1 MREEKMNL
9 QKGRMTMTSFLITL
23 ILVYGGFVGY
33 KFLSGYFAKKEL
45 SKEVHDTLGRVRG
58 GGFTS
63 ERAEEIVTGILKKRG
78 ITPLEVIVKLGE
90 GKLVYHYKFEQ
101 TTDYLLFQKKEV
113 VDVTEEMEAYG
124 EI

>member
-1 MREEKMNL
+1 MN
-9 QKGRMTMTSFLITL
+9 QQNGRMTVISLLITL
-23 ILVYGGFVGY
+23 ILVYGGFAAY
-33 KFLSGYFAKKEL
+33 KFLSTYFANKDL
-45 SKEVHDTLGRVRG
+45 NKEVHDTLGTVRG
-58 GGFTS
+58 GGFTG
-63 ERAEEIVTGILKKRG
+63 ERAEEILTEILKKKG
-78 ITPLEVIVKLGE
+78 IAPLEVVVKLGE